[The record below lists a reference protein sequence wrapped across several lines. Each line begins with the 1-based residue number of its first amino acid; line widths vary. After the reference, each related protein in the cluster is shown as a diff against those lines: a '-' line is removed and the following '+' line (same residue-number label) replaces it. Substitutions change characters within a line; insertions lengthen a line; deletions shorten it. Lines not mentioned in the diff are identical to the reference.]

1 MKKQFLL
8 LSLVTVMGI
17 GLAGCNP
24 TSNPTDPSTEP
35 SVEPSDPSVD
45 PNEPVTPPSYDE
57 DAVWFHYHRPEHD
70 YDGWGL
76 WLWEVSYDE
85 SIHYAFDTV
94 YEFNGRDDYGAI
106 CAQPLSLWSNLE
118 ENKIGIIVR
127 DGAWNKDPDG
137 DRFID
142 LHDYTKDENG
152 IYHIYLVSGDSTI
165 YTSTAGKDVD
175 IINSAAFITTSRI
188 MVKANH
194 VIDSYKFYEND
205 VVIGEGTY
213 AADVKQ
219 KTAAISLEGE
229 GNFNSTYK
237 VELKFRDSGRVLEET
252 ISTQPLFKTESFKNN
267 YTYDG
272 ELGAIYSKDS
282 TTFRVWSP
290 VATEIK
296 LNIYEKGTTT
306 AIDPSLGSNE
316 KETYTMTKGEKGT
329 WEYTLQGDLNGK
341 YYTYSVTN
349 NVYTNK
355 EVVDPYA
362 KSAGANGRRG
372 MIIDFNDPRA
382 LPDGWNES
390 NWSIHNKTDMTVY
403 ETHVADV
410 SASETWGGNPNRKHL
425 FNGVIQKGTT
435 YTDPST
441 GTTVKTGYDHIKE
454 LGSNTVQLVP
464 VYDQDNNEIQ
474 KSFNWGYNPLNY
486 NVIEGSYSSNPHDG
500 FVRVKEFRNLVKT
513 FNDDGINVIMDVVY
527 NHVSSLENSN
537 FNILVPGYYF
547 RYSGMTPSSG
557 SGCGNDTA
565 SEMPMFRKFIKD
577 STLFLAQTYKL
588 SGFRFDLMGLH
599 DLETMNQTVKNL
611 QDNYNAN
618 IAVWGEPWNL
628 TTSTVERLAIQGN
641 MNLWTGFSGFNDVI
655 RDGVKGSVFDAKSV
669 GWATDKNGK
678 SNASYEKVR
687 DGLLG
692 HTYGS
697 SKDPSKSISYVSC
710 HDNNTLFDK
719 LKLSVTSFD
728 NSKPVVESEIPAAE
742 LNTAKS
748 LVSFASSIVYTSQ
761 GTSFMNAGDEI
772 LRTKLNEDNS
782 LNENSYNATYK
793 CNELDYS
800 RKAANLDTFQDFQN
814 LIKIKNELGAY
825 NYASAAEVNSNTV
838 NLTEA
843 NNKTYIDIETTT
855 ESGLKVRAIYV
866 SPQVASINLDLTGYT
881 HYYSSFDQYSANN
894 LSNVSV
900 LGGTTLIV
908 TKA

>member
-1 MKKQFLL
+1 
-8 LSLVTVMGI
+8 
-17 GLAGCNP
+17 
-24 TSNPTDPSTEP
+24 
-35 SVEPSDPSVD
+35 
-45 PNEPVTPPSYDE
+45 
-57 DAVWFHYHRPEHD
+57 
-70 YDGWGL
+70 
-76 WLWEVSYDE
+76 
-85 SIHYAFDTV
+85 
-94 YEFNGRDDYGAI
+94 
-106 CAQPLSLWSNLE
+106 
-118 ENKIGIIVR
+118 
-127 DGAWNKDPDG
+127 
-137 DRFID
+137 
-142 LHDYTKDENG
+142 
-152 IYHIYLVSGDSTI
+152 
-165 YTSTAGKDVD
+165 
-175 IINSAAFITTSRI
+175 
-188 MVKANH
+188 
-194 VIDSYKFYEND
+194 
-205 VVIGEGTY
+205 
-213 AADVKQ
+213 
-219 KTAAISLEGE
+219 
-229 GNFNSTYK
+229 
-237 VELKFRDSGRVLEET
+237 
-252 ISTQPLFKTESFKNN
+252 
-267 YTYDG
+267 
-272 ELGAIYSKDS
+272 
-282 TTFRVWSP
+282 
-290 VATEIK
+290 
-296 LNIYEKGTTT
+296 
-306 AIDPSLGSNE
+306 
-316 KETYTMTKGEKGT
+316 
-329 WEYTLQGDLNGK
+329 
-341 YYTYSVTN
+341 
-349 NVYTNK
+349 
-355 EVVDPYA
+355 
-362 KSAGANGRRG
+362 
-372 MIIDFNDPRA
+372 
-382 LPDGWNES
+382 
-390 NWSIHNKTDMTVY
+390 
-403 ETHVADV
+403 
-410 SASETWGGNPNRKHL
+410 
-425 FNGVIQKGTT
+425 
-435 YTDPST
+435 
-441 GTTVKTGYDHIKE
+441 
-454 LGSNTVQLVP
+454 
-464 VYDQDNNEIQ
+464 
-474 KSFNWGYNPLNY
+474 
-486 NVIEGSYSSNPHDG
+486 
-500 FVRVKEFRNLVKT
+500 
-513 FNDDGINVIMDVVY
+513 
-527 NHVSSLENSN
+527 
-537 FNILVPGYYF
+537 
-547 RYSGMTPSSG
+547 
-557 SGCGNDTA
+557 
-565 SEMPMFRKFIKD
+565 MFRKFIKD

-825 NYASAAEVNSNTV
+825 NYASAAEVTSNTV
-838 NLTEA
+838 NLTEV

-866 SPQVASINLDLTGYT
+866 SPQVASIDLDLTGYT